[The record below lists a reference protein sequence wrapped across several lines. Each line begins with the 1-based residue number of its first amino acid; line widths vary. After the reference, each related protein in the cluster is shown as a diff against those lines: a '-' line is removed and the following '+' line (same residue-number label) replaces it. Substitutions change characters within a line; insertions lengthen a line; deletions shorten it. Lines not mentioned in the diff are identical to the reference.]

1 MRDRVLSRCSP
12 GAVLAATL
20 DAYAD
25 AAATMPG
32 RTGAGSAAAEGEAP
46 PIGDA
51 PGEGAAGAGG
61 TAAGPGGAAAAGPGE
76 VASVESGG
84 SVDGAG
90 PSPAAA
96 SIVVCLNRTVA
107 LRAIPRLPA
116 AALEEALVVTGP
128 PTRQAP
134 DPAPA
139 AGRWREFDPAGAY
152 RDRMAEL
159 TTQAGTSMGGRLR
172 ALSSAGARHRERD
185 AMAADKEAWIA
196 DAGRRALEAIRDEAS
211 GRDGTPPQVVAVE
224 AADVAAALPLLDAGV
239 LLAPGGLRWLAD
251 RSEARRRT

>member
-1 MRDRVLSRCSP
+1 VLT
-12 GAVLAATL
+12 ATL
-20 DAYAD
+20 DAYTD

-32 RTGAGSAAAEGEAP
+32 RTGAGPGAGSAAAEGQTPRDA
-46 PIGDA
+46 DA
-51 PGEGAAGAGG
+51 PGGGAAGAGG
-61 TAAGPGGAAAAGPGE
+61 TAAGPGGGAAAGPGQA
-76 VASVESGG
+76 ASVGPGG
-84 SVDGAG
+84 PVDGAE
-90 PSPAAA
+90 PSPGAAP
-96 SIVVCLNRTVA
+96 IVVCLNRTVA
-107 LRAIPRLPA
+107 LRAVPRLPA
-116 AALEEALVVTGP
+116 AALEAAVVVTGP

-139 AGRWREFDPAGAY
+139 AGRWRELDPAGAY

-159 TTQAGTSMGGRLR
+159 TTQAGTGMGGRLR

-185 AMAADKEAWIA
+185 AMAADKEGWIA
-196 DAGRRALEAIRDEAS
+196 AAGRRALEAIRDEAS
-211 GRDGTPPQVVAVE
+211 GPDGTPPQVVAVE